1 MSILEKLNAVKDTV
15 PHYWPIG
22 AFIHHN
28 PLKGFEHLNFKDGL
42 DKAQSIFGGKV
53 YMDPDYYI
61 ALYNEGKIKT
71 EQLEKNLLRLLK
83 ESNLENNLEE
93 AKTFMLE
100 ISPLWN
106 GLRSYEELKVHEID
120 EVLHT
125 YLEEN
130 SIYMN
135 TEAWIESL
143 TEHMTLYEIHDAL
156 FGTSEKELIEKEVI
170 EYITRFLDKQQTT
183 LSMEN
188 RDLGMFN
195 TFKLYENIDYVVC
208 AENYVIEALEK
219 LKVVDVEKYFLTHIL
234 KLHGWAGY
242 IKYRS
247 EDKGYL
253 PQQEHPS
260 TMMDYMAV
268 RLHFELKYM
277 QKEKINDF
285 DKLKAYIKENTPYAI
300 LKLLQAKG
308 KLTGTYNDAMED
320 HQNYQE
326 ILDAYVKDEI
336 NLNSL
341 QVQLAKKELPELD
354 MSLIEFSNFSNLLK
368 KEEGFLWLK
377 SLEDSYIM
385 QHVDEFTTPHT
396 YDEKPLSS
404 TVFCLD
410 VRSEVMRRKIEESGP
425 YSTYG
430 AGGFLGIPISFVEF
444 DKAHTLALAPAVIKP
459 QNIVFEIPVESH
471 EEYNSKKSI
480 NKTTKKVLS
489 DLKNN
494 PYTPY
499 IMVEAIGWMF
509 GIKLFGKT
517 FFPEKT
523 NKLFNKMKPK
533 KPKTTF
539 TLDKLTINE
548 IEKYIRRLHTNI
560 INEVLTTQSDTKLNK
575 DELYVLWEH
584 LVFNRDLC
592 MKVSPDII
600 KISPDIINKLK
611 HAYHIT
617 GKDYSL
623 QKEKLAQ
630 VGFTID
636 EQVMYLENVLKTIGL
651 VKDFPK
657 FVTFSGHGSCSDN
670 NPFESALDC
679 GACGG
684 SISLPNARAICMIG
698 NKSEV
703 REKLREKGINIP
715 QEVKFLPAL
724 HTTTTDEI
732 TFYDTDILSASEL
745 ELFTKMRQDF
755 KKASLASREERT
767 AVLPNANKQEDLFI
781 KTMDWSEPRPEW
793 GLAGNMGVFAGP
805 RDSVRHIEFNNRLFL
820 NSYDSSIDNENA
832 DILTRIFDGP
842 LVVGEWINLEHYFS
856 TVDNNIYGA
865 GSKVYHN
872 VVSKIGV
879 YNGNY
884 SDLKIGLPTQSV
896 LEEGKAY
903 HEPVRLLTYME
914 APLEIVGKAV
924 ENSVA
929 KEFIL
934 NEWIRPIII
943 DKAAKKVYSYESG
956 EFIVIKELA

>member
-28 PLKGFEHLNFKDGL
+28 PLKGFEHLHFKDGL

-61 ALYNEGKIKT
+61 RLYNEGKIKA
-71 EQLEKNLLRLLK
+71 EQLEKNLLTPLK
-83 ESNLENNLEE
+83 ESDLENYLEE
-93 AKTFMLE
+93 AKSFMLE
-100 ISPLWN
+100 VSPLWN

-120 EVLHT
+120 EDLHT
-125 YLEEN
+125 YLEVN

-135 TEAWIESL
+135 TDAWIESL
-143 TEHMTLYEIHDAL
+143 TKHMTLYEIHDAI
-156 FGTSEKELIEKEVI
+156 FGTREKELIEKEVI

-183 LSMEN
+183 LSMTD

-195 TFKLYENIDYVVC
+195 TFKLYEDIDYVID
-208 AENYVIEALEK
+208 AEEYVLEALEK
-219 LKVVDVEKYFLTHIL
+219 LQVEDVEKYFLTHIL

-247 EDKGYL
+247 EDKDYF
-253 PQQEHPS
+253 PQKEHPS

-277 QKEKINDF
+277 QKKEINNF
-285 DKLKAYIKENTPYAI
+285 DKLEAYIKENTPYAI
-300 LKLLQAKG
+300 LKLLWEKG
-308 KLTGTYNDAMED
+308 KLTGTYIDAMEESKD
-320 HQNYQE
+320 YQK
-326 ILDAYVKDEI
+326 ILDDYVKDEI

-341 QVQLAKKELPELD
+341 QVQLAKNKLPALD
-354 MSLIEFSNFSNLLK
+354 MTLIEFSNFVNLLK
-368 KEEGFLWLK
+368 KEEGFIWLK
-377 SLEDSYIM
+377 SLEDTYII

-396 YDEKPLSS
+396 YDKKPLSS
-404 TVFCLD
+404 TIFCLD
-410 VRSEVMRRKIEESGP
+410 VRSEVIRRKVEASGP
-425 YSTYG
+425 HTTYG

-444 DKAHTLALAPAVIKP
+444 DKAHELALAPAIVKP

-471 EEYNSKKSI
+471 EEYNVKKGV

-499 IMVEAIGWMF
+499 IMVEAIGWLF
-509 GIKLFGKT
+509 GVKLFGKT

-523 NKLFNKMKPK
+523 NKLFKNMKPK

-539 TLDKLTINE
+539 TLDKLTIKE

-560 INEVLTTQSDTKLNK
+560 INEVLTTQSDTKLK
-575 DELYVLWEH
+575 QEELIILWEH
-584 LVFNRDLC
+584 LVFNKDLC
-592 MKVSPDII
+592 I
-600 KISPDIINKLK
+600 KISPNIINKLK

-617 GKDYSL
+617 GEDYNIQKD
-623 QKEKLAQ
+623 KLAQ
-630 VGFTID
+630 VGFTMD
-636 EQVMYLENVLKTIGL
+636 EQVMYLENLLKMIGL
-651 VKDFPK
+651 VKEFPK
-657 FVTFSGHGSCSDN
+657 FVVISGHGSVSDN

-684 SISLPNARAICMIG
+684 SISLPNARALCMIG
-698 NKSEV
+698 NKHDV
-703 REKLREKGINIP
+703 REKLREKGIDIP
-715 QEVKFLPAL
+715 QKVKFLPAL
-724 HTTTTDEI
+724 HTTTTDEM
-732 TFYDTDILSASEL
+732 TFYDTDTLT
-745 ELFTKMRQDF
+745 TKDLADFHRMEQDF
-755 KKASLASREERT
+755 RNAALASREERV

-793 GLAGNMGVFAGP
+793 GLAKNMGAFAGP
-805 RDSVRHIEFNNRLFL
+805 RDSIKHTKLDNRLFMH
-820 NSYDSSIDNENA
+820 SYDSSIDNENA
-832 DILTRIFDGP
+832 EILTRIFNGP

-856 TVDNNIYGA
+856 TVDNAIYGA

-896 LEEGKAY
+896 LEEGEAY

-924 ENSVA
+924 ENSIA

-956 EFIVIKELA
+956 EFIVIKELS